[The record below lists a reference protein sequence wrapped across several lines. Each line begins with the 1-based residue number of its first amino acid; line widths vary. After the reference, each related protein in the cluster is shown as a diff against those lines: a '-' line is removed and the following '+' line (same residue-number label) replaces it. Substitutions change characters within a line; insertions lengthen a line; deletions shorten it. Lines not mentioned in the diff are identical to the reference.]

1 VPANPTATTR
11 YGLAQA
17 PGGLALV
24 QDVVNTRAADRP
36 RQADLLHGDVGA
48 AQDWF
53 ADLVQA
59 WSAATDAP
67 TAELPQLSL
76 SDLPRIRN
84 LRETLTQVLRRD
96 EATGVT
102 AALATT
108 SVRLELTGDGTAHLA
123 PGGSAAQWLTGVVLG
138 EIFRAQATGAWR
150 RLKVCRNVA
159 CSGAFYDLS
168 RNNSRVWHDV
178 HRCGNIANLRASRAR
193 RRAGDTLL
201 VPPEA

>member
-1 VPANPTATTR
+1 VR
-11 YGLAQA
+11 
-17 PGGLALV
+17 V
-24 QDVVNTRAADRP
+24 
-36 RQADLLHGDVGA
+36 

-53 ADLVQA
+53 ADLAHA

-67 TAELPQLSL
+67 TTELPQLSRA
-76 SDLPRIRN
+76 DLPRIRN
-84 LRETLTQVLRRD
+84 LRETLTRVLRRD
-96 EATGVT
+96 EATGAT

-108 SVRLELTGDGTAHLA
+108 SVRLELTPDGTAHLA

-138 EIFRAQATGAWR
+138 EILRAQAAGAWR

-168 RNNSRVWHDV
+168 KNNSRVWHDV

-193 RRAGDTLL
+193 RRAGGTLL
-201 VPPEA
+201 APPKA

>member
-1 VPANPTATTR
+1 
-11 YGLAQA
+11 
-17 PGGLALV
+17 
-24 QDVVNTRAADRP
+24 
-36 RQADLLHGDVGA
+36 
-48 AQDWF
+48 
-53 ADLVQA
+53 
-59 WSAATDAP
+59 
-67 TAELPQLSL
+67 
-76 SDLPRIRN
+76 
-84 LRETLTQVLRRD
+84 
-96 EATGVT
+96 
-102 AALATT
+102 
-108 SVRLELTGDGTAHLA
+108 
-123 PGGSAAQWLTGVVLG
+123 VLG